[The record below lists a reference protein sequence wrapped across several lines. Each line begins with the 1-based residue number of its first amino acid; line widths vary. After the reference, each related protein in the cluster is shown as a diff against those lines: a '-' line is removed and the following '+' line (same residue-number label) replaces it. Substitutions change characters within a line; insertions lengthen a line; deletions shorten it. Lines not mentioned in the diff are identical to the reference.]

1 MDEHAKQL
9 QLLFTLVK
17 ITATTKAEAAAVEAV
32 ATRTIEVAVEVV
44 EAVATRKNE
53 AVVTVAEVVA
63 MRKKETVVAI
73 AEVVATMRKEAN
85 AESAV
90 KATVIH
96 EAAAK
101 IAQAQVQKN
110 E

>member
-1 MDEHAKQL
+1 MDEHAKQPL
-9 QLLFTLVK
+9 LLFTLVK
-17 ITATTKAEAAAVEAV
+17 ITATTKAEAVAVEAV

-53 AVVTVAEVVA
+53 AVVAV
-63 MRKKETVVAI
+63 

>member
-1 MDEHAKQL
+1 MDEHAKQPL
-9 QLLFTLVK
+9 LLFTLVK
-17 ITATTKAEAAAVEAV
+17 ITATTKAEAAAEEVV

-44 EAVATRKNE
+44 EAVATRKKE
-53 AVVTVAEVVA
+53 AVVAVV
-63 MRKKETVVAI
+63 
-73 AEVVATMRKEAN
+73 EVVATRKKEAN

-101 IAQAQVQKN
+101 MAQAQVQKN

>member
-1 MDEHAKQL
+1 MDEHAKQPL
-9 QLLFTLVK
+9 LLFTLVK

-44 EAVATRKNE
+44 EAVATRK
-53 AVVTVAEVVA
+53 
-63 MRKKETVVAI
+63 KETVVVITEA
-73 AEVVATMRKEAN
+73 VATMRKEAN

-101 IAQAQVQKN
+101 MAQAQVQKN